1 MEHGSSSFSFATEE
15 GCTGCTVKAPFSRA
29 PKSRKIP
36 FPIKTLAKN
45 RLRRRNVVTHFSF
58 LIGGGAA
65 RLPETRPLTEA
76 PMVRPPPG
84 VRHPTAVPQ
93 GPPPS
98 TWRARSGR
106 ASCESATPLDD
117 LVDGDLA
124 RIRGS
129 CTSNPKKPK
138 HLFAFG
144 SVITADLA
152 SFVGLPAQPAGGPCV
167 SWYRGI
173 LYGRNQADFHTSST
187 HAPTRDTYKTRHVGS
202 AASVTK
208 LIARS
213 RSHGFPF
220 SLRLDGLRP
229 AGHSPQL
236 HKHTRRLTRTSPGLG
251 RGACLSVCASHRV
264 CLTGL
269 PTWGSCRPPPV
280 RG

>member
-1 MEHGSSSFSFATEE
+1 MRGE
-15 GCTGCTVKAPFSRA
+15 SRRA
-29 PKSRKIP
+29 
-36 FPIKTLAKN
+36 
-45 RLRRRNVVTHFSF
+45 
-58 LIGGGAA
+58 
-65 RLPETRPLTEA
+65 RPLTA
-76 PMVRPPPG
+76 TAGARAGCPWSRRPQRRVLRPPLLVHRWVLAPPAFPSG
-84 VRHPTAVPQ
+84 CAVPQ

-173 LYGRNQADFHTSST
+173 LYGRTPTYGFTRGRTSLCRSLRG
-187 HAPTRDTYKTRHVGS
+187 PPRHERGRLPARGPAGS
-202 AASVTK
+202 PACPAYILYVTCRLPKVNLSVTEVVYTTK
-208 LIARS
+208 VVYLPVLINPS
-213 RSHGFPF
+213 SQFD
-220 SLRLDGLRP
+220 S
-229 AGHSPQL
+229 
-236 HKHTRRLTRTSPGLG
+236 
-251 RGACLSVCASHRV
+251 
-264 CLTGL
+264 
-269 PTWGSCRPPPV
+269 
-280 RG
+280 